1 MSLTVDS
8 HTATASGD
16 AWVSP
21 ELAARVCAAWAASGE
36 FGEHVVYE
44 RDGRWVFAAGVAVRI
59 VLTKD
64 DVVVT
69 EGSHRVSAPWR
80 GDPSEA
86 LAAALASLATPDW
99 RVYGWVGFDFCA
111 PHHDLADRVSD
122 GAVLAHLMV
131 PVFEAVIDATGIDT
145 AGADVAT
152 AARLREL
159 ADSVGALPQATPIE
173 VGADTDGYRTRVAR
187 AVDEIDQG
195 KYQKVILSRRV
206 DVPFAVDIPATYAL
220 GRAGNNPARSY
231 LLRLGSMSA
240 AGFSPE
246 LVVATDTDGHVITEP
261 LAGTRAFGR
270 SAELDAAARADLRA
284 DVKEIAEHAMSVQA
298 CFEEIASVSL
308 PGTTVVSEFMVVRE
322 RGSVQHLAST
332 VRGELSPEAGPWR
345 ALAVLF
351 PSITA
356 SGIPKTQALDAIYR
370 LEPEGR
376 GLYSGA
382 VITASSAGDLE
393 ATLTLRSI
401 FAVDGRAWLR
411 AGAGIV
417 GQSNPDREFEETCEK
432 LASVAPFVVRSEDA
446 DRRDDAERDG
456 AAREDAERENAE
468 RSRAR

>member
-8 HTATASGD
+8 HAAG
-16 AWVSP
+16 APRRPRLSP
-21 ELAARVCAAWAASGE
+21 EIAARVCATWAASGE

-44 RDGRWVFAAGVAVRI
+44 RDRRWTFAAGVAARI
-59 VLTKD
+59 VVTTTA
-64 DVVVT
+64 VIVT
-69 EGSHRVSAPWR
+69 EAGQQVRTPWH
-80 GDPSEA
+80 GDPSAAVAEA
-86 LAAALASLATPDW
+86 LDALTDTEW
-99 RVYGWVGFDFCA
+99 RVYGWIGFDYCA
-111 PHHDLADRVSD
+111 PFHGLVDSVPD
-122 GAVLAHLMV
+122 GVVLAHLMV
-131 PVFEAVIDATGIDT
+131 PEFEAFVDGSGVDTGTADDAR
-145 AGADVAT
+145 

-159 ADSVGALPQATPIE
+159 AATAMTPPGPTH
-173 VGADTDGYRTRVAR
+173 VDVDVDHDDYRGRVAQ
-187 AVDEIDQG
+187 AIDEINRGD
-195 KYQKVILSRRV
+195 YQKVIMSRRV
-206 DVPFAVDIPATYAL
+206 DVPFDVDIPATYAR

-231 LLRLGSMSA
+231 LLDLGSLSA

-246 LVVATDTDGHVITEP
+246 LVLATEPDGTVITEP

-270 SAELDAAARADLRA
+270 SAELDAAARADLLA
-284 DVKEIAEHAMSVQA
+284 DAKEIAEHAMSVQA

-332 VRGELSPEAGPWR
+332 VRGELSPEAGPWQ

-356 SGIPKTQALDAIYR
+356 SGIPKSAALEAIYR
-370 LEPEGR
+370 LEPDSR

-382 VITASSAGDLE
+382 VVVASSAGDLE

-401 FAVDGRAWLR
+401 FAVGNRAWLR

-432 LASVAPFVVRSEDA
+432 LGSVAPYVVRRHAEGS
-446 DRRDDAERDG
+446 DR
-456 AAREDAERENAE
+456 
-468 RSRAR
+468 S